1 LNQIVYQ
8 QNEAA
13 MRIANPIYNVVF
25 KYLMSDNR
33 IAKLLV
39 SSIIGQDVISL
50 ELRPTEFS
58 TTVSGVYQERWT
70 VYRLDFSALIST
82 PQGSRLAIIEIQ
94 KAKFA
99 ADMMRFRRYL
109 GDQYHNENN
118 SVEVRNAS
126 GVLEKQGIPIV
137 SIYFLG
143 HTITAERIPLINVLR
158 GYHDAATG
166 EVLSLRDPFIEA
178 LTHDSFIIQIPH
190 LHEKYR
196 TETEQLLS
204 VFDQTNRAEDIHI
217 LNVNEDDYPDAYRP
231 LIRRLQQAVE
241 QKEIRDNM
249 IAEDDYINGMRNMER
264 AVAEKDAIIEKNITV
279 LADKESELAE
289 KDSKLAEK
297 DSKLAEKD
305 SKLAEKDSELA
316 EKDSKLAEKDSKLAA
331 KDSELAEKD
340 SKLTEKDRM
349 LRELQE
355 ELLRIKGKR

>member
-1 LNQIVYQ
+1 
-8 QNEAA
+8 
-13 MRIANPIYNVVF
+13 MRIANPIYDVVF

-39 SSIIGQDVISL
+39 SSIIGQEVISL

-58 TTVSGVYQERWT
+58 TTVSGIYQERWT
-70 VYRLDFSALIST
+70 VYRFDFSALIST
-82 PQGSRLAIIEIQ
+82 TQGPRLVIVEIQ

-118 SVEVRNAS
+118 SIEVRNAS

-166 EVLSLRDPFIEA
+166 EVLSLRDPFIEG
-178 LTHDSFIIQIPH
+178 LTHDSFIVQIPH

-264 AVAEKDAIIEKNITV
+264 AVAEKDSKLAEKDSELAEKDSELAEKNSE
-279 LADKESELAE
+279 LAEKNSKLVEKDSRLAEKDSKLAEKDAVLAE

-305 SKLAEKDSELA
+305 SKLAEKDS
-316 EKDSKLAEKDSKLAA
+316 KLAEKDQ
-331 KDSELAEKD
+331 
-340 SKLTEKDRM
+340 M